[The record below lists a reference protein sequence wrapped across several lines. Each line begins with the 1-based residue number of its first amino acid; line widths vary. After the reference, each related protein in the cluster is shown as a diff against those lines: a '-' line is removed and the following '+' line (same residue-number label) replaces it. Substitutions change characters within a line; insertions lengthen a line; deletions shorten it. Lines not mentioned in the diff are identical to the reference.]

1 MGKRKNKAQ
10 PAFALA
16 GEIVKTKA
24 HALRILGRAVAT
36 RQDWLIPQARNVA
49 IKLGRAAEQV
59 AA

>member
-1 MGKRKNKAQ
+1 MSQQSKRPR